1 MRNYTVWLH
10 RLIILYKL
18 SKFIYGNFIN
28 HIYLTFES
36 DFKFSFLNKDS
47 PIKYLFF
54 CIQFFLVIMLCVSS
68 FLKKMTLI
76 MLY

>member
-1 MRNYTVWLH
+1 MQNYTVWLH

-28 HIYLTFES
+28 HVYLTFES

-47 PIKYLFF
+47 SIKIFIILYTVLFSYYALCLFF
-54 CIQFFLVIMLCVSS
+54 F
-68 FLKKMTLI
+68 KK
-76 MLY
+76 

>member
-36 DFKFSFLNKDS
+36 DFKFSFLNEDS
-47 PIKYLFF
+47 SIKYLFF